1 MMIMCS
7 SHSMNVWYTELQ
19 EGEFI
24 YVFGGGH
31 NNKSLLQRERG
42 VLEMF
47 FLNYELKAFQSH
59 LTMGVNR
66 FGR

>member
-1 MMIMCS
+1 
-7 SHSMNVWYTELQ
+7 MNVWYIELQ

-24 YVFGGGH
+24 NFFWRWTFFFPVTINLCF
-31 NNKSLLQRERG
+31 RAEVTV
-42 VLEMF
+42 VLEM
-47 FLNYELKAFQSH
+47 FLNYELKAFHSH